1 MKGNILIDDN
11 GVAKICD
18 FGLVRILMEKGNHSG
33 MTTTSAHRGTERYL
47 PYELVTTQDA
57 SQLTTSSDVYSMGC
71 VGLFVCLF
79 RNSQHLLTIS
89 LVHFPSGSLCS

>member
-1 MKGNILIDDN
+1 MKGNVLIDDN

-18 FGLVRILMEKGNHSG
+18 FGLVRILMEEGDQSG

-57 SQLTTSSDVYSMGC
+57 NELTMASDVYSMGC
-71 VGLFVCLF
+71 IGLFVCF
-79 RNSQHLLTIS
+79 FQDHLYHLTVP
-89 LVHFPSGSLCS
+89 LVCLSSGSLCS